1 MLMSL
6 YQCSMVIRILH
17 SLRRML
23 VLILPSFS
31 VFFFVIHKV
40 LLIVSFVVVSS
51 YSHKSSPEGV
61 SSGNTRYFHK
71 LNSTSTL

>member
-40 LLIVSFVVVSS
+40 LLIVSFVVSS